1 MTDETRRELEDIA
14 TTLIALEMR
23 VQGLMEELGTGAEEP
38 VIEWVG
44 VGDNEVNLGDW
55 TPAPGERSIAFAH
68 DSGHWEVHLHGDTI
82 DHGNTSGGLATPC
95 EAAERAVRAYLA
107 AQADTL
113 TAAEVASEQ
122 DVSAAGEDALR
133 DEAQR
138 ECWLEKKTSS
148 SGVL

>member
-1 MTDETRRELEDIA
+1 MTDETRCELEDIA
-14 TTLIALEMR
+14 TTLTALAMR
-23 VQGLMEELGTGAEEP
+23 LTAVAEELGRAEPLIMWGGGGFQGEWSGGSAFAYTTGTWTVTDEAGVDLAE
-38 VIEWVG
+38 V
-44 VGDNEVNLGDW
+44 LGDD
-55 TPAPGERSIAFAH
+55 R
-68 DSGHWEVHLHGDTI
+68 LKGDCRLTQE
-82 DHGNTSGGLATPC
+82 AC
-95 EAAERAVRAYLA
+95 ENFVRAYLA

-138 ECWLEKKTSS
+138 ECWLETKTSS